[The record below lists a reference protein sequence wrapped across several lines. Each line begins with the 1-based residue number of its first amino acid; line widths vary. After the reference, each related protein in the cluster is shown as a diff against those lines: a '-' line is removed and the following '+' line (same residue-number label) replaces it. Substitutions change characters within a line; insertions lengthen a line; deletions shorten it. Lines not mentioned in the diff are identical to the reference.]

1 MIQATE
7 PMIYENSEGSV
18 VMQVTTTIEN
28 GAKTLSLSC
37 DNSVGRLKSLSRS
50 DIRLMMKFPDSPGVT
65 RDVTGAVFGTGE
77 HDVVPATVQSMNTAM
92 LWLNRVAWGFDR

>member
-1 MIQATE
+1 MISATE

-18 VMQVTTTIEN
+18 VMQVTTTIES
-28 GAKTLSLSC
+28 GPKTLSLCC

-50 DIRLMMKFPDSPGVT
+50 DIRLMVKIPETSEAA
-65 RDVTGAVFGTGE
+65 RDVTGAVFGIGE
-77 HDVVPATVQSMNTAM
+77 YDVVPATVQSMNTAM